1 MNNLPVIYKPYKI
14 YLHLFPCN
22 GVYVGQTK
30 QKPEQRWL
38 HGYKNNPLMLNAIYK
53 YGWENVKH
61 IILFDNLDE
70 ETATIYETGL
80 IKAFRKYKCYNIS
93 DGGKTPNGFKYK
105 RKPFTEEHR
114 KKLSEA
120 HKGKQTWMKGKH
132 HSDISKQKLSEAKRG
147 KNNTKKSKPVLQYTL
162 DMVFVM
168 EYPSVSEAS
177 RQTGI
182 NHSSICCAI
191 TGKRGYTHA
200 GGYVW
205 RYKD

>member
-93 DGGKTPNGFKYK
+93 DGGKTPKGFKYK
-105 RKPFTEEHR
+105 RKPFTEEHKR
-114 KKLSEA
+114 KLSEI
-120 HKGKQTWMKGKH
+120 HKGKPSKRKGIPLSNITKQKI
-132 HSDISKQKLSEAKRG
+132 SESLKGTISKKR
-147 KNNTKKSKPVLQYTL
+147 KPVLQYTK
-162 DMVFVM
+162 DGQFVA
-168 EYPSVSEAS
+168 EYPSVVEAAK
-177 RQTGI
+177 QTGI
-182 NHSSICCAI
+182 CHSSICCAI